1 MKALVGLLAACV
13 VFLTFARSVL
23 LRWSSLSAAAIV
35 RLHITPCTAAITVI
49 LAMRIP
55 ATTRATSAL
64 AREATTGLCGGIGT
78 TGGIMADG
86 TGGAYAAGTVV
97 AGMVLDGMAAD
108 GTAIINSEPWSK
120 DRGPNVVLARG
131 SLPPPARLPKS
142 TIGLSL
148 NF

>member
-1 MKALVGLLAACV
+1 
-13 VFLTFARSVL
+13 
-23 LRWSSLSAAAIV
+23 
-35 RLHITPCTAAITVI
+35 
-49 LAMRIP
+49 MRIP
-55 ATTRATSAL
+55 ATSAL

-86 TGGAYAAGTVV
+86 TGGAYAAGTVA

-120 DRGPNVVLARG
+120 DRGPNVVLARA

-148 NF
+148 NFGPSESEKAIYFMAPERVSLI